1 VKTKVFPRG
10 TDVHAARPH
19 RSRRPAHRA
28 ASVAFAAVAALGL
41 GVSCGGG
48 DPEGSTTYEVEG
60 VEVQAIARAPERVD
74 GPTITVLFLHGQAYS
89 SRIWDDRGIL
99 DDVVD
104 AGYRAVAVDLPGR
117 GGTSERSEKARD
129 ETSDGAWLRKLVDEV
144 GKPELTVVVSPSMS
158 GRYSLAMFEEFP
170 DEELAGFVPV
180 APVGADDF
188 ERPTDAAPI
197 PNLIVYG
204 ADDPEYAQLRAE
216 HLSEQLRSPT
226 SAIAVIPDAGH
237 AAYDDQPDRFTDFL
251 VGFLAQLE
259 P

>member
-1 VKTKVFPRG
+1 M
-10 TDVHAARPH
+10 
-19 RSRRPAHRA
+19 
-28 ASVAFAAVAALGL
+28 VAAAVAGAALA
-41 GVSCGGG
+41 SCSDTAVDGA
-48 DPEGSTTYEVEG
+48 TTYEVDG
-60 VEVQAIARAPERVD
+60 VEVQAIARSPERVE

-89 SRIWDDRGIL
+89 SRIWDERAIL

-117 GGTSERSEKARD
+117 GGTPERSETARD
-129 ETSDGAWLRKLVDEV
+129 EIGDGAWLRMLVDEV

-158 GRYSLAMFEEFP
+158 GRYSLDMLEEFP
-170 DEELAGFVPV
+170 EEEIAGFVPV

-188 ERPTDAAPI
+188 ERPLDAAPI
-197 PNLIVYG
+197 PNLVVYG
-204 ADDPEYAQLRAE
+204 ADDPDYAQLRAE
-216 HLSEQLRSPT
+216 RLSEQLRSPT

-237 AAYDDQPDRFTDFL
+237 AAYDDQPDQFTSFL